1 MKRKK
6 DINIRLKVSQTM
18 VSAISLL
25 ILTACAS
32 STDLNNKPQA
42 ELSSNQKVSQVDK
55 VSTTHVNQI
64 GQQSSALDAPQIS
77 SSVEAEQLTVNQLKV
92 YADRCSPNA
101 KELPPKDLDCS
112 ELNLRVKR
120 LYKSDDEVVGALVTL
135 DRLGRND
142 TIDSAL
148 EDLKDGRPG
157 SSFSSQAIAGSV
169 TLPQT
174 PEPTENPDNLEDF
187 LNENG
192 LPVNAGAIIPNR
204 G

>member
-1 MKRKK
+1 MKQKK
-6 DINIRLKVSQTM
+6 DTYIRPKVSQTM

-25 ILTACAS
+25 ILAACAS
-32 STDLNNKPQA
+32 SPDVNNKSQA
-42 ELSSNQKVSQVDK
+42 QLSANQKASQEDK

-77 SSVEAEQLTVNQLKV
+77 SSVVAEQLTVDQLKV

-101 KELPPKDLDCS
+101 KKLPPEDLDCS

-120 LYKSDDEVVGALVTL
+120 LYKSDDEVVEALVTL

-148 EDLKDGRPG
+148 ADLKDGQPG
-157 SSFSSQAIAGSV
+157 SSFSSQAIAGTV
-169 TLPQT
+169 TSPQPPDPIET
-174 PEPTENPDNLEDF
+174 QDNLEDF
-187 LNENG
+187 LNG
-192 LPVNAGAIIPNR
+192 SGVPVNTGAIISNR